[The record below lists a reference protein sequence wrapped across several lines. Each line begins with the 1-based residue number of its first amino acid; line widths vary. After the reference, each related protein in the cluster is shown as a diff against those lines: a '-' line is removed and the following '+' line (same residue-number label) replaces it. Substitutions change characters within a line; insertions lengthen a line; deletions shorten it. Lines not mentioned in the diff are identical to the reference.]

1 MLTREAAQEDLIP
14 LLELYTHL
22 HNNPMP
28 EQSGRLQRLWDGIL
42 HDPNHHILVG
52 EGEGKLVCSCVIV
65 IVPNL
70 TRGQRPY
77 ALLENV
83 ITHPAHRKKGYASGI
98 IAAAIE
104 LAQKEGCYKIM
115 LLTGSKEES
124 TLRFYERAGFNSHDK
139 AAFIKWL

>member
-1 MLTREAAQEDLIP
+1 MLIREAVQDDLIG

-22 HNNPMP
+22 HDNPMP
-28 EQSGRLQRLWDGIL
+28 ERSIGLQQIWDGIL
-42 HDPNHHILVG
+42 SDPNHHILVG
-52 EGEGKLVCSCVIV
+52 EQEGVLVCSCVVV

-70 TRGQRPY
+70 THGQRPY

-83 ITHPAHRKKGYASGI
+83 ITHPVYRKKGYASGA

-104 LAQKEGCYKIM
+104 LAQNAGCYKIM

-124 TLRFYERAGFNSHDK
+124 TLRFYERTGFNSHDK
-139 AAFIKWL
+139 TAFIKWL